1 MLNALLVQIRSMPV
15 RKDDEVVVVRGKFT
29 GREGKVLTVYR
40 KKFAIQIER
49 VQKEKAN
56 GTCSSHL
63 FDFER
68 CSLFVYCAGQSVF
81 VNFHPSKVNITK
93 LKTTYKDRKEAIDR
107 KKAGRD
113 ARMARGASS
122 MDQVDA

>member
-1 MLNALLVQIRSMPV
+1 MSAHLAKDLREKLGVRTVVCPSSFAARSQRVVLQVRSMPV

-56 GTCSSHL
+56 GTLSCL
-63 FDFER
+63 
-68 CSLFVYCAGQSVF
+68 A
-81 VNFHPSKVNITK
+81 
-93 LKTTYKDRKEAIDR
+93 A
-107 KKAGRD
+107 A
-113 ARMARGASS
+113 
-122 MDQVDA
+122 